1 MEDEALQPK
10 VGIGVMILKDGK
22 ILLGKRKNAHGEGEY
37 AFPGGH
43 LEHLESIVACAK
55 RETAEETGIEIAN
68 VRFLRLLNLTAYAPK
83 HYVHLTMLADW
94 TAGEPR
100 VLEPEKCEGW
110 AWHDPERLPEP
121 VFATV
126 AGDVEAMRTGRNFFD
141 A

>member
-1 MEDEALQPK
+1 MEDEALRPK

-94 TAGEPR
+94 ASGEPR

-110 AWHDPERLPEP
+110 EWHDPERLPEP